1 MDDEPKT
8 LRPGGVNELT
18 EPYFM
23 QSDLNRSFDSLFR
36 AMYPKLYFYAHSLT
50 GSDSDADD
58 VVEEVFVDLW
68 KRREEIDFGD
78 RIEGFLFRA
87 VYTRSINM
95 LRRRNVGR
103 ARIESLNA
111 INEKRMEMAA
121 TDSDDP
127 VRSMENRDL
136 RAMLDE
142 AICEL
147 PDKCRQVF
155 NMSYM
160 SGMRNS
166 EIAGKMGLSVR
177 TVESHI
183 FRALRYLRGRLGDM
197 EKLLITIFLIF
208 LRC

>member
-1 MDDEPKT
+1 
-8 LRPGGVNELT
+8 
-18 EPYFM
+18 
-23 QSDLNRSFDSLFR
+23 
-36 AMYPKLYFYAHSLT
+36 MYPKLYFYAHSLT

-68 KRREEIDFGD
+68 KRREEVDFGD

-142 AICEL
+142 TISEL

-183 FRALRYLRGRLGDM
+183 FRALRYLRERLGDK
-197 EKLLITIFLIF
+197 EKLLFTIFFIF
-208 LRC
+208 MRC